1 MNFQI
6 RINKSGSC
14 IFSDSFYSM
23 ILSESCVMGHEVLMI
38 EMFTN
43 LITVAIFPLF
53 VAFGLKPKQ
62 SVQSLSE
69 SGYILPGKGNCI
81 MKQSENVLHH
91 VCSDNFLVW
100 CLCYS

>member
-1 MNFQI
+1 
-6 RINKSGSC
+6 
-14 IFSDSFYSM
+14 M
-23 ILSESCVMGHEVLMI
+23 ILIDVMGHEVLTI

-53 VAFGLKPKQ
+53 VAFGLSVQ

>member
-1 MNFQI
+1 M
-6 RINKSGSC
+6 
-14 IFSDSFYSM
+14 
-23 ILSESCVMGHEVLMI
+23 LTT

-43 LITVAIFPLF
+43 LMTVAIFPLF

-62 SVQSLSE
+62 SVQSMSE

-100 CLCYS
+100 YLCTLNPHIIKRRFSFQ

>member
-1 MNFQI
+1 
-6 RINKSGSC
+6 
-14 IFSDSFYSM
+14 
-23 ILSESCVMGHEVLMI
+23 MGHEVLMI